1 MPVSEKIMKKNATN
15 SKNTVSETDK
25 GLKDL
30 RLVGVGR
37 EYIEQR
43 FAEMQKK
50 KEMSEISSLQING
63 RKTKK

>member
-1 MPVSEKIMKKNATN
+1 MKKNATN
-15 SKNTVSETDK
+15 SKNTASETEK

-37 EYIEQR
+37 EYIEKR
-43 FAEMQKK
+43 FAEMQKQK
-50 KEMSEISSLQING
+50 KTSEISVQTNE

>member
-1 MPVSEKIMKKNATN
+1 MKKNATN
-15 SKNTVSETDK
+15 SKNTVSETEK
-25 GLKDL
+25 GLKHL

-43 FAEMQKK
+43 LVEMQTK
-50 KEMSEISSLQING
+50 KETSETSSLQTNG